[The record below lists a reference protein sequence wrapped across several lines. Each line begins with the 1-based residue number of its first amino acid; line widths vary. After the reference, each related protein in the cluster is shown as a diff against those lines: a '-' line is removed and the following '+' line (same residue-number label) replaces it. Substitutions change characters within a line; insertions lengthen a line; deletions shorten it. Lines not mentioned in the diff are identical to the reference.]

1 MAYAMLIRNS
11 MMNSEKTKS
20 RKQSPSSI
28 RNRNR
33 EGLSLIE
40 TIVAVLVFAI
50 VISGSCGLIVQGKQ
64 LSDIARAHYTAVN
77 LCKNRLEKARTFDF
91 DQLDLFAEANVVVNA
106 SGSPDYRAQ
115 YRRSTTV
122 TEINSNLVQFNVVVE
137 IRNRVTLAFDGEQ
150 ETLSSYIANYQEPP
164 E

>member
-1 MAYAMLIRNS
+1 MK
-11 MMNSEKTKS
+11 SENRKS
-20 RKQSPSSI
+20 HPPSPSRPRK
-28 RNRNR
+28 RNL

-64 LSDIARAHYTAVN
+64 LSDIARGHYTAVN

-91 DQLDLFAEANVVVNA
+91 DQLDLFAEANVIVNA
-106 SGSPDYRAQ
+106 SGSPDYTAQ

-122 TEINSNLVQFNVVVE
+122 TEINDNLVQFSVVVE
-137 IRNRVTLAFDGEQ
+137 IRDRVTLTFDDEQ
-150 ETLSSYIANYQEPP
+150 ETISSYIANYQEPP